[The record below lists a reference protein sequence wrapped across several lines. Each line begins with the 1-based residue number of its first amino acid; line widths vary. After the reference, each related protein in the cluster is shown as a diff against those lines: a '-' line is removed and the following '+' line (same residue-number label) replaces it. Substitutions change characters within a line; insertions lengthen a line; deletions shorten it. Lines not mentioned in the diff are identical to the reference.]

1 MTFTPIPHLSRGLN
15 RDAIASLLMY
25 CIDSSISPQLAH
37 LDIDP
42 ELHPSIEVVEPL
54 DSTDKLAIAADLLQM
69 LQREHPPAAQFED
82 MRSSWLDSLFEPVDE
97 GSSNG

>member
-1 MTFTPIPHLSRGLN
+1 MTFTPIPCHSSGLN

-25 CIDSSISPQLAH
+25 CIDSSISPQLVH

-54 DSTDKLAIAADLLQM
+54 DSVDKLAIANDLLQLLRREQ
-69 LQREHPPAAQFED
+69 LQTQQFED
-82 MRSSWLDSLFEPVDE
+82 MRSSWLNTVLAPVHEE
-97 GSSNG
+97 G